1 MHERIRTVVTGKK
14 SVKGVERNMNRKNR
28 NHIIKAAAAFL
39 TCTVVFAAAACGKKE
54 SSNNLLTEKEETAR
68 EVNMFSPMEKT
79 EADSVNTARSATDK
93 TVIMAEEKLGIKVSY
108 VTYTAEDY
116 QDKTY
121 DDVSLDRARSNMD
134 DIYLLNPDTIKIL
147 GEEGRLMDLSGLS
160 GARNLRDVVKAANV
174 VNGKLVAIPQEVV
187 AYGLFINKDMFDMY
201 ELELP
206 ETPEEFLECCRVFK
220 ENGIETPVGANR
232 WWLET
237 FVLAQAYADL
247 YNGGNTEAE
256 IAALNSGE
264 SRYSDY
270 MRPGFEFLQ
279 EMIDKGYIDAKKAYV
294 SEAIEGEGADFL
306 AQKTPIVMAYWGA
319 ANTDTAYGDPDF
331 EMLVIG
337 FPSSRGQMPVMP
349 MTGFAVG
356 VEAEHAEDAMRA
368 VDVMTSDEALKVYA
382 ETNRVISPSKNVE
395 VECIPALKPLND
407 RIQENIYVL
416 GANAGMKLEQW
427 GNTCLVVR
435 ELLNGA
441 TVDECM
447 AEFDRLQEETL
458 E

>member
-1 MHERIRTVVTGKK
+1 MHLFIKKHIRKIQMMCVVSIAVLTV
-14 SVKGVERNMNRKNR
+14 
-28 NHIIKAAAAFL
+28 
-39 TCTVVFAAAACGKKE
+39 AACGADGKQDNDLIIIE
-54 SSNNLLTEKEETAR
+54 DKEER
-68 EVNMFSPMEKT
+68 VVNLFSPMEKT
-79 EADSVNTARSATDK
+79 EADVENVARSAADK
-93 TVIMAEEKLGIKVSY
+93 TVMMAEEKLGIKVGY

-121 DDVSLDRARSNMD
+121 DDVTLDRARNDMD
-134 DIYLLNPDTIKIL
+134 DMYLLNPDTIRAL
-147 GEEGRLMDLSGLS
+147 AEEGKLRDLSGLS
-160 GARNLRDVVKAANV
+160 CAQNLRDVVKAANIV
-174 VNGKLVAIPQEVV
+174 DGKLVAIPQEVV
-187 AYGLFINKDMFDMY
+187 AYGLFINKDMFDQY
-201 ELELP
+201 NLELP

-264 SRYSDY
+264 SKYSDY

-279 EMIDKGYIDAKKAYV
+279 EMIDKGYVDAKKAYV

-319 ANTDTAYGDPDF
+319 ANTETAYGKTDF

-337 FPSSRGQMPVMP
+337 FPSNRGQMPVMP

-356 VEAEHAEDAMRA
+356 INAEHGEDAMA
-368 VDVMTSDEALKVYA
+368 ALDIMLSDEALQIYA
-382 ETNRVISPSKNVE
+382 ETNRVISPSRNVE
-395 VECIPALKPLND
+395 VECVPALKPLND
-407 RIQENIYVL
+407 RIQENVYVL
-416 GANAGMKLEQW
+416 GANAGMNVEQW
-427 GNTCLVVR
+427 GNTCLIVR
-435 ELLNGA
+435 DLLNGA

-447 AEFDRLQEETL
+447 AEFDRLQEEAL
-458 E
+458 KK

>member
-1 MHERIRTVVTGKK
+1 MKK
-14 SVKGVERNMNRKNR
+14 DIKIYFR
-28 NHIIKAAAAFL
+28 KAAAFCLLGTVAFI
-39 TCTVVFAAAACGKKE
+39 TAACGKMNDSSVNLVESEEKKE
-54 SSNNLLTEKEETAR
+54 RVVNL
-68 EVNMFSPMEKT
+68 FSPMEKT
-79 EADSVNTARSATDK
+79 NPNAENVARSATDK
-93 TVIMAEEKLGIKVSY
+93 TIIMAEEELGLTVGYI
-108 VTYTAEDY
+108 TYTAENY

-121 DDVSLDRARSNMD
+121 DDVALDRARNDMD
-134 DIYLLNPDTIKIL
+134 DLYLLNPDVIQIL
-147 GEEGRLMDLSGLS
+147 GEEGKLMDLSEL
-160 GARNLRDVVKAANV
+160 ACAENLRDVVKTANT

-187 AYGLFINKDMFDMY
+187 AYGLFINKDMFDEY
-201 ELELP
+201 HLELP
-206 ETPEEFLECCRVFK
+206 ETPEDFLECCRVFK

-264 SRYSDY
+264 SKYSDY

-279 EMIDKGYIDAKKAYV
+279 EMIDCGYIDAEKAYV

-319 ANTDTAYGDPDF
+319 ANTDTAYGNPDF
-331 EMLVIG
+331 NMLVIG

-349 MTGFAVG
+349 MTGYGVG
-356 VEAEHAEDAMRA
+356 SDAEHAEDAMR
-368 VDVMTSDEALKVYA
+368 VLEVILSDEALQVYT
-382 ETNRVISPSKNVE
+382 ETNKVISPSKNVE
-395 VECIPALKPLND
+395 VDCIPALKPLND
-407 RIQENIYVL
+407 RIEENVYVL
-416 GANAGMKLEQW
+416 GANANMQVEQW
-427 GNTCLVVR
+427 GNTCLIVR

-447 AEFDRLQEETL
+447 AEFDRLQEEALAKQGISGGANST

>member
-1 MHERIRTVVTGKK
+1 MGRRKKYKILGTVASLLWTMLLLSACGDQEGSKNLIIEQ
-14 SVKGVERNMNRKNR
+14 SEEERNVS
-28 NHIIKAAAAFL
+28 F
-39 TCTVVFAAAACGKKE
+39 
-54 SSNNLLTEKEETAR
+54 
-68 EVNMFSPMEKT
+68 FSPMEKT
-79 EADSVNTARSATDK
+79 EVDSVNVARSAADK
-93 TVIMAEEKLGIKVSY
+93 TVTMAEEKLGVTVHY

-121 DDVSLDRARSNMD
+121 DEVALDRARNNMD
-134 DIYLLNPDTIKIL
+134 DIYLLNPDVIKAL
-147 GEEGRLMDLSGLS
+147 GEEGKLMDLSGLS
-160 GARNLRDVVKAANV
+160 CAANLRDVVKTANV

-187 AYGLFINKDMFDMY
+187 AYGLFINKEIFDRY
-201 ELELP
+201 DLTLP
-206 ETPEEFLECCRVFK
+206 ETPEEFLECCRVLK
-220 ENGIETPVGANR
+220 ENGYETPVGANR

-264 SRYSDY
+264 SKYSDY

-279 EMIDKGYIDAKKAYV
+279 IMIDEGYIDAAKAYV
-294 SEAIEGEGADFL
+294 SEAIEGEGADFM

-331 EMLVIG
+331 EMVVIG
-337 FPSSRGQMPVMP
+337 FPSNRGQMPVMP
-349 MTGFAVG
+349 MTGLGIG
-356 VEAEHAEDAMRA
+356 VEAKHAQEAMETLE
-368 VDVMTSDEALKVYA
+368 VMLSDEALQTYA
-382 ETNRVISPSKNVE
+382 ETNKVISPSKNVM

-416 GANAGMKLEQW
+416 GANANMKLEQW
-427 GNTCLVVR
+427 GNTCLIVR
-435 ELLNGA
+435 KLLNGA

-458 E
+458 DQ